1 MGTEKLLRWKVS
13 NSLFNFSSHILSSY
27 VKQKNYKFTK
37 KQTLHDKVGEEK
49 RSDKLEDLKQVE
61 KQNTA
66 TDVIKEMTNEML
78 NLALSQDS

>member
-1 MGTEKLLRWKVS
+1 MS
-13 NSLFNFSSHILSSY
+13 NKKNTNLQQ
-27 VKQKNYKFTK
+27 QK
-37 KQTLHDKVGEEK
+37 TLHDKVGEEK